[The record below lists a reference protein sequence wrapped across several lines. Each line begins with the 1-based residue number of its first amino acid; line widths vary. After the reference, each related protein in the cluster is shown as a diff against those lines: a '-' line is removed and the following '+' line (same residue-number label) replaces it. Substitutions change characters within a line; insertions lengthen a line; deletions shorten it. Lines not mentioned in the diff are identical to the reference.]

1 MGQTTSTSSAAQ
13 PFPSLALHCLRV
25 AESSPAAQAGIEPF
39 FDYLVG
45 VEGASGVQ
53 GLSPEELSNALEEN
67 EGREIGLRVYSAKTQ
82 KIRSGL
88 HQGVNAQ
95 D

>member
-1 MGQTTSTSSAAQ
+1 MGQTTSSTNAAH

-45 VEGASGVQ
+45 VDGASAVQ
-53 GLSPEELSNALEEN
+53 GLSPEELSSALEEN

-82 KIRSGL
+82 KIRRACL
-88 HQGVNAQ
+88 LVTA